1 MRKINIIF
9 DVQHLY
15 YLPQYLPVVE
25 ELAARKIQAK
35 IIFYKPTDPELLKTC
50 QKISETIIYPIIWVN
65 DWNEAK
71 EIYKK
76 LQPDWI
82 IFGNLVNDIEEIN
95 RFAKSALMEHG
106 IGPKAC
112 YYDVS
117 KNQTT
122 VRFVEGVHR
131 LKRLKSLYPNGN
143 FIDSGYAK
151 LDPAFNRSIPP
162 ISVARMNLDPAK
174 KTILYAPT
182 FFPSSI
188 ESFPIDFPKDFQNYN
203 IILKPHFFSMTK
215 SRYKKQKKR
224 LEAWSNYDNVYLAGI
239 EEFNLIPFMLVADL
253 MLSDVS
259 SAIFEFA
266 ALDKPVIWCNFYGLR
281 WGYRGLFRFR
291 LKQRMDQDISFFE
304 KITHKTNHYK
314 DLNQAVKNQIAEPNS
329 NQEQRNLITS
339 ELAGKTDGKCS
350 ERICNYLV
358 NYAI

>member
-1 MRKINIIF
+1 MQEISVIF

-25 ELAARKIQAK
+25 ELARRNIPAK
-35 IIFYKPTDPELLKTC
+35 LVFYRPEEPELLKTC
-50 QKISETIIYPIIWVN
+50 QAICESLDNTTIWVN

-71 EIYKK
+71 AIYKE
-76 LQPDWI
+76 LRPDWI
-82 IFGNLVNDIEEIN
+82 IFGNFVNDIEEIN
-95 RFAKSALMEHG
+95 NLAKSALMEHG

-131 LKRLKSLYPNGN
+131 LKRLKAMYPQGN

-151 LDPAFNRSIPP
+151 LDPAFNRSIP
-162 ISVARMNLDPAK
+162 AMTLAKMNLDPTK

-188 ESFPIDFPKDFQNYN
+188 ESFPVNFPKDFQQYN

-215 SRYKKQKKR
+215 SRYKKQKR
-224 LEAWSNYDNVYLAGI
+224 RIETWSEYDNVYLANI
-239 EEFNLIPFMLVADL
+239 EEFNLIPFMLVADI
-253 MLSDVS
+253 MLSDAS

-304 KITHKTNHYK
+304 KITYKTNHYREVK
-314 DLNQAVKNQIAEPNS
+314 QAVENQLNDPNS
-329 NQEQRNLITS
+329 NQQQRKLVTS

-350 ERICNYLV
+350 ARICDYLV
-358 NYAI
+358 DHAS